1 MPLVPFPGSQ
11 AGAPYQLPP
20 DEDDDDVSAAGKMSF
35 LEHLDELRKRIV
47 RSCLAVAFGVLATF
61 YWIQE
66 IFNYILAPTRKA
78 LPPGVK
84 LIYTEPGEAFSLY
97 ITVALIAG
105 VVVAAPFIMYQVW
118 MFIAPGLYSN
128 EKRLA
133 VPFVLFTTIG
143 FIAGAAFNHYVAFP
157 FMMAFF
163 ASFNTPDLAFMPK
176 LEDVFGLYTKMLL
189 GMGVVFQM
197 PTVVFFLAKMK
208 LLTARFLIANLKYAL
223 LLTFIIAAVITPTGD
238 MMTQAIFA
246 APMVGLYVLS
256 ILIAW
261 VVGPK
266 RLTAAA
272 DELG

>member
-1 MPLVPFPGSQ
+1 MALVPFPGSQ
-11 AGAPYQLPP
+11 AGVPSPLPP
-20 DEDDDDVSAAGKMSF
+20 DEDDDDSPGVGKMSF

-61 YWIQE
+61 YWIQP
-66 IFNYILAPTRKA
+66 IFNYILAPTRRA

-143 FIAGAAFNHYVAFP
+143 FVLGAAFNHYIAFP

-163 ASFNTPDLAFMPK
+163 ASFNTVDLAFMPK
-176 LEDVFGLYTKMLL
+176 LEDVFGLYSKMLI
-189 GMGVVFQM
+189 GMGIVFQM

-208 LLTARFLIANLKYAL
+208 LVTARFLLAQFKYAFL
-223 LLTFIIAAVITPTGD
+223 IIFVVAAVITPTGD
-238 MMTQAIFA
+238 MVTQAIFA
-246 APMVGLYVLS
+246 APMVGLYILS
-256 ILIAW
+256 IFIAW
-261 VVGPK
+261 IVRP
-266 RLTAAA
+266 RQAQ
-272 DELG
+272 